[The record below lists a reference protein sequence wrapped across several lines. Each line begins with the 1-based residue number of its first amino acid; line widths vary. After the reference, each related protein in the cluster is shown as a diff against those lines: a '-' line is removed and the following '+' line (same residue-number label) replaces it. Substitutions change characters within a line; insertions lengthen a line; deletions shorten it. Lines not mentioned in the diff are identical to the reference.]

1 MDDFTVHE
9 YRSDIDNE
17 PQQLREI
24 NRDSAPLD
32 EEWDEIK
39 YDGKITVGLP
49 KCYIMEA
56 AEGCP
61 ICLALI
67 EMV

>member
-1 MDDFTVHE
+1 MDDFAVHE
-9 YRSDIDNE
+9 YRSDIGNE

-24 NRDSAPLD
+24 NRNSAPLD
-32 EEWDEIK
+32 DEWDEIVV
-39 YDGKITVGLP
+39 DGKITVGLP
-49 KCYIMEA
+49 KCYVIEA

-61 ICLALI
+61 VCLALI